1 MKRPSNESKERRIN
15 SEIIPHQNDNRLEI
29 DKPYDKSHKDF
40 FSVKKNFLD
49 FAIKYLKQDWMK
61 DITEEDLEQIDK
73 EFIRENFETY
83 ESDVIYKIALPEKM
97 IQDENAKEI
106 YVFLIQEMQSNN
118 DYTMPFR
125 LLAYMFCL
133 WMREFKNMKN
143 PNIQDFSLPAIIPC
157 VFYNGQKP
165 WKAKRQFTDIIQNSQ
180 LLGEWGLNFKY
191 ILVDAKK
198 LSKKMIL
205 EGNTPADNLVYL
217 DSLATKEECM
227 EWMQTMAKRILDMPD
242 TEKYEL
248 EKWIMLIIGQRFGMQ
263 IAKEMID
270 CMQKGDVGN
279 MSTGL
284 EQVFD
289 MEYTKGLERGREQG
303 LEQGLERGREEA
315 GIETA
320 QILLLENMTIS
331 LIVKA
336 TKLSKET
343 VENIREKMIQEGK
356 LKPSKGN

>member
-1 MKRPSNESKERRIN
+1 MKQPINKSKEKRIN
-15 SEIIPHQNDNRLEI
+15 NEITLHQNDSSLEI

-49 FAIKYLKQDWMK
+49 FAIKYLKLDWMK

-97 IQDENAKEI
+97 KKDKKAKEI
-106 YVFLIQEMQSNN
+106 YIFLIQEMQSNN

-125 LLAYMFCL
+125 LLTYMFCL

-143 PNIQDFSLPAIIPC
+143 PNIQDFRLPAIIPC
-157 VFYNGQKP
+157 VFYNGQET
-165 WKAKRQFTDIIQNSQ
+165 WKAKMQFADIIENSQ
-180 LLGEWGLNFKY
+180 LLGELGLNFKY

-198 LSKKMIL
+198 LSKEMIL
-205 EGNTPADNLVYL
+205 EGNTLADNLVYL
-217 DSLATKEECM
+217 DSLETKEECM
-227 EWMQTMAKRILDMPD
+227 EWIQTMSKRILGMPD
-242 TEKYEL
+242 TEKCEL
-248 EKWIMLIIGQRFGMQ
+248 EKWIMLIIGQRFGIQ
-263 IAKEMID
+263 IAKEMLD
-270 CMQKGDVGN
+270 CMQKGDVEN

-289 MEYTKGLERGREQG
+289 MEYAKG
-303 LEQGLERGREEA
+303 LEQGLEQGREEA

-343 VENIREKMIQEGK
+343 VEDIREKMIKEGK
-356 LKPSKGN
+356 LKPSEEN